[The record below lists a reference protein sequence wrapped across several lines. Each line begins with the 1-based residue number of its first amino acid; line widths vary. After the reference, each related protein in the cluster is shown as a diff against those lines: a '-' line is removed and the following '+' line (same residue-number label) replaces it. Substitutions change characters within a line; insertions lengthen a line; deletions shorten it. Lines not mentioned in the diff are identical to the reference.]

1 MRYFWSFILASLLF
15 LGTLTPAFAQE
26 DDKGFLTRTIQDA
39 LSGGGRTVSIDG
51 FRGALSSEA
60 SFERMTI
67 ADKDGIWLTL
77 EEVVLDWNRSA
88 LLRGR
93 LEVEKL
99 TAKRLDL
106 PRLPITETDVLP
118 EAEAA
123 PFSLPDLPVSI
134 LLETFSIDQISLGAP
149 ILGEAAELKVTA
161 SAVLN
166 DDLGNVDLQA
176 IRTDAKRGAFEIK
189 ADFNRDDSIL
199 DLLLKLSEGE
209 EGIAAKLLNIP
220 GQPSVDLSVQGSG
233 PLDDFTA
240 DVKVASD
247 DQERLAGQIILSAE
261 APRRA
266 STTPDRRIQA
276 DIGGDITA
284 LLAPRYRE
292 FFGEDVALK
301 IDALLESN
309 GAVEVSDFALEAEAA
324 NLAGK
329 VSLNADKWPTL
340 IDISGQVANPDGT
353 PILLPVGGEGTTVN
367 TVDLRVD
374 YDADKGDA
382 IAASFDMTDLSL
394 VDITIDRTKLS
405 LEGTLLGDA
414 GRVGQFDG
422 DVLFDM
428 AGLTPRDTAL
438 AEALGRAVQGRATI
452 SFVEDQPLRISGLSL
467 TGEDYGL
474 SGDAEIAGIET
485 GLNTQLDAQLSASD
499 LSRFSALAGREL
511 DGQTDLALKGTV
523 GLLSGQFDL
532 DAAGSTTDLALGI
545 AQADAVMAGR
555 TTINVKAR
563 RNETGTVLRDLV
575 LENAAL
581 SLTGG
586 AVLRTDD
593 SSVQADF
600 RLNDIA
606 LVVPQY
612 EGPVTVSAT
621 ASQDARGWSV
631 DAKTD
636 GPYGAALTA
645 KGLATGP
652 DAALEFTA
660 DVPNVT
666 PFAEQLDGPVTA
678 KGTLRNSPDGW
689 QIETD
694 ATGPYQSRARLDG
707 VVAPTIDLNFDV
719 SLPDVQPLVP
729 QVSGPLSATGQVR
742 QTDKGFFVDTT
753 ANGPYGAKLAAQG
766 VATGPDMALSFD
778 LSVPNVAPLAP
789 GINGPLAAN
798 GEVRQTPDGIMIDTK
813 ASGPYGAKAA
823 VEGLATGPNMQ
834 LAFDL
839 SLPNVAPIAPGI
851 NGPLAA
857 NGTLRQTSRGI
868 MVDTLASGP
877 YASRASVRGTV
888 TGPDANVD
896 FTLSMPDIGALVDKI
911 NGPLNLQGSARK
923 QGTAWAVQT
932 DATGPAGTQA
942 RLAGS
947 VNTNGTLN
955 MDITGNAPL
964 GLSRPFLA
972 PRDLQGQARFDLS
985 VNGRPALSSVS
996 GTIATSNATFNAPN
1010 LRVAL
1015 QGIAADI
1022 RLANNRAQ
1030 IDVTGQA
1037 VNGGSLK
1044 VGGSVVLSGAL
1055 SADLAIGLQN
1065 IALIDPNLYRSSV
1078 SGALRLAGP
1087 LTGGAQ
1093 ISGQVDVGETEISVP
1108 STGLTSIGDIPPI
1121 NHIGATRPVIATRR
1135 KAGIENAQAGADP
1148 VSSSGAGFGLNVR
1161 VNAPNRIFV
1170 RGRGLDAE
1178 LGGALTV
1185 TGNTNRVISA
1195 GRFDLLR
1202 GRLDIL
1208 GKRFDLVEGSI
1219 QFQGDL
1225 VPYIRFVSATSTDTG
1240 EVRVVVQGPANA
1252 PEVTFESTPEAPQ
1265 DEVLA
1270 QLLFG
1275 RNLTEISPIQA
1286 LQLANAVATLA
1297 GRGGNGVITK
1307 LRTGFGLDDLD
1318 VSTTDSGATAVRAG
1332 KYISDNVYTDV
1343 TAASDGTGEVSL
1355 NLDITS
1361 HLKGKATLGSDGNS
1375 SIGIFFEKDY

>member
-1 MRYFWSFILASLLF
+1 MRYLWSLLLSSLLVITTF
-15 LGTLTPAFAQE
+15 APAFAQE

-39 LSGGGRTVSIDG
+39 LSGSGRIVNIDG

-60 SFERMTI
+60 SFDRMTI

-77 EEVVLDWNRSA
+77 EEVILEWNRSA

-99 TAKRLDL
+99 TATRLDL
-106 PRLPITETDVLP
+106 PRLPVAEDDGLP
-118 EAEAA
+118 DAEAA
-123 PFSLPDLPVSI
+123 PFTLPDLPVSI
-134 LLETFSIDQISLGAP
+134 LLETFAIERISLGAP
-149 ILGEAAELKVTA
+149 ILGEAAELTVTA

-166 DDLGNVDLQA
+166 DDLGKVDLQA
-176 IRTDAKRGAFEIK
+176 NRTDAKRGAFEIK
-189 ADFNRDDSIL
+189 ADFSRDDGLL

-220 GQPSVDLSVQGSG
+220 GQPSVDLSFAGSG
-233 PLDDFTA
+233 PLDDFSA
-240 DVKVASD
+240 DVDVSTD
-247 DQERLAGQIILSAE
+247 DQERLAGQIILSAQ

-266 STTPDRRIQA
+266 SATPDRRIQA

-284 LLAPRYRE
+284 LLAPRYRA

-301 IDALLESN
+301 IDALLEST
-309 GAVEVSDFALEAEAA
+309 GAVEISDFALEAEAA

-329 VSLNADKWPTL
+329 VTLNAEKWPTL
-340 IDISGQVANPDGT
+340 IDIFGQVANPDGT

-367 TVDLRVD
+367 TVDLRVN
-374 YDADKGDA
+374 YDAEQGDA
-382 IAASFDMTDLSL
+382 ITARFDMSDLSL
-394 VDITIDRTKLS
+394 AQITIDQTQLS
-405 LEGTLLGDA
+405 LDGTLLGDA

-422 DVLFDM
+422 DVAFDM

-452 SFVEDQPLRISGLSL
+452 SFVEDQPLRISGLTL
-467 TGEDYGL
+467 TGADYGL
-474 SGDAEIAGIET
+474 TGDAEIAGIET
-485 GLNTQLDAQLSASD
+485 GLTTQLDAQLKASD

-511 DGQTDLALKGTV
+511 DGQTELALKGSV

-532 DAAGSTTDLALGI
+532 DATGSTTDLAVGI
-545 AQADAVMAGR
+545 EQADAVMAGR
-555 TTINVKAR
+555 TTLNVMAR

-575 LENAAL
+575 LENAAI

-593 SSVQADF
+593 SSAQADF
-600 RLNDIA
+600 TLNDIS
-606 LVVPQY
+606 LLVPQY
-612 EGPVTVSAT
+612 QGPVKVSAT
-621 ASQDARGWSV
+621 ARQDTRGWSV

-652 DAALEFTA
+652 NAALDFTA
-660 DVPNVT
+660 DVPDVSK
-666 PFAEQLDGPVTA
+666 FAEQIDGPVTA
-678 KGTLRNSPDGW
+678 TGTLRNSSEGW
-689 QIETD
+689 TVETD

-707 VVAPTIDLNFDV
+707 LVTPTIDLNFDV

-729 QVSGPLSATGQVR
+729 QVSGPLNATGQLR
-742 QTDKGFFVDTT
+742 QTDNGFFVDTQ
-753 ANGPYGAKLAAQG
+753 ASGPYGAKAAVEG
-766 VATGPDMALSFD
+766 LATGPDMALTFD

-798 GEVRQTPDGIMIDTK
+798 G
-813 ASGPYGAKAA
+813 
-823 VEGLATGPNMQ
+823 
-834 LAFDL
+834 
-839 SLPNVAPIAPGI
+839 
-851 NGPLAA
+851 
-857 NGTLRQTSRGI
+857 TLRQTTGGI
-868 MVDTLASGP
+868 VVDTQATGP
-877 YASRASVRGTV
+877 YAARASARGTV

-896 FTLSMPDIGALVDKI
+896 FSLSMPDIGPLVDKI

-923 QGTAWAVQT
+923 QGTAWAVET

-942 RLAGS
+942 RLAGR
-947 VNTNGTLN
+947 VNSDGTLN
-955 MDITGNAPL
+955 MDVTGNAPL

-972 PRDLQGQARFDLS
+972 PRDLQGQARFDLA

-996 GTIATSNATFNAPN
+996 GSIQTTNATFNAPN
-1010 LRVAL
+1010 LRVGL
-1015 QGIAADI
+1015 QDIAADI
-1022 RLANNRAQ
+1022 RLGNNRAQ

-1037 VNGGSLK
+1037 ANGGSLT
-1044 VGGSVVLSGAL
+1044 VGGSVVLTGAL
-1055 SADLAIGLQN
+1055 PADLAVGLQN
-1065 IALIDPNLYRSSV
+1065 IVLVDPSLYRSSV

-1148 VSSSGAGFGLNVR
+1148 VTSSGAGFGLNVR

-1185 TGNTNRVISA
+1185 TGTTNRVISA

-1240 EVRVVVQGPANA
+1240 EVRVVVQGRADA
-1252 PEVTFESTPEAPQ
+1252 PEVTFEATPEAPQ

-1297 GRGGNGVITK
+1297 GRGGTGVITS

-1332 KYISDNVYTDV
+1332 KYISENVYTDV